1 MKIIFK
7 IKELRNEMNWTLNK
21 LSKKSGVSVTHINDI
36 EKGKKQPT
44 LLILVLIAKAFN
56 KEITELYK
64 IKW

>member
-1 MKIIFK
+1 
-7 IKELRNEMNWTLNK
+7 MNWTLNK